1 MGGGAMKRLI
11 LIGVLLLLGISCY
24 VQGAEE
30 YTLFVGD
37 FENKSGVVNPMLS
50 YLNDTLNFLFSRS
63 KLADIH
69 PISPGLRSAYL
80 RRARIEQPNVVA
92 AQITMLAARYS
103 KADAVLVGS
112 YTKTGD
118 EWSMGAQLFV
128 MREGAQAREEIQ
140 LAGGDVY
147 RLLDSLAAEV
157 GKRLGTGEYMF
168 LSTQSWE
175 AYESYRNGH
184 QAYYNFDTLGAI
196 KHFQHAIDLDPQL
209 AVDQAELALHRY
221 GWTISS

>member
-1 MGGGAMKRLI
+1 MRDEAVKCIMLTGI
-11 LIGVLLLLGISCY
+11 LLLLGISCY

-37 FENKSGVVNPMLS
+37 FENKSDVINPMLS
-50 YLNDTLNFLFSRS
+50 LLSDSLAHSFSRS

-80 RRARIEQPNVVA
+80 RRARTEQPNVVA

-112 YTKTGD
+112 YTKTAD
-118 EWSMGAQLFV
+118 EWSMVAQLFV

-147 RLLDSLAAEV
+147 RLLDSLASE
-157 GKRLGTGEYMF
+157 E
-168 LSTQSWE
+168 
-175 AYESYRNGH
+175 
-184 QAYYNFDTLGAI
+184 
-196 KHFQHAIDLDPQL
+196 
-209 AVDQAELALHRY
+209 
-221 GWTISS
+221 